1 MPILILLLDLPRHRL
16 QLPVLLTLLLQLLL
30 LLLQLLLLLLPVLLL
45 DLLLDLPVLQGRRG
59 GRELGGARRQ
69 LQQRMHLGWKGR
81 RDTSRRRSRMI
92 PTVQAS
98 LHFITGSQLKST
110 VWGSAEI
117 GKSKSL

>member
-59 GRELGGARRQ
+59 GRELRGTGWK
-69 LQQRMHLGWKGR
+69 LQQRMHLGRKGAR
-81 RDTSRRRSRMI
+81 HTRRRSSRVI
-92 PTVQAS
+92 PAVHAS
-98 LHFITGSQLKST
+98 LHFSPHI
-110 VWGSAEI
+110 
-117 GKSKSL
+117 